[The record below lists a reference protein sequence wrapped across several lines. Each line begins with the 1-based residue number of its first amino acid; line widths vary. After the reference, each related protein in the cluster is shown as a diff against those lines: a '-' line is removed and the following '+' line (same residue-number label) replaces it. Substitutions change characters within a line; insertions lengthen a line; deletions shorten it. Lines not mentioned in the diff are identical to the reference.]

1 VDGSIPTTRLALA
14 FPSSLAAL
22 LPSGTAEAAILVM
35 LIDDV
40 FVASIASGR
49 SCALNEANIDCFS
62 GSDSDTAYSFVRVV
76 NTHPF
81 NIHNPISTNSK
92 TKKKK
97 KEKTHLDN
105 HVYIPQ
111 ALQPHLGRHDLY
123 PLPCVL
129 GVVRRDTALADVLR
143 EQLVNQRKPL
153 GDLLARA
160 VVQQD
165 GDFGAGR
172 GDEGDAGAW
181 QSMCQCGQGGG
192 CEKEEELPIWPAPR
206 TPSVLIPCA
215 MDMLRLRFY
224 LQSIV

>member
-1 VDGSIPTTRLALA
+1 MTRSAPIPRQ
-14 FPSSLAAL
+14 
-22 LPSGTAEAAILVM
+22 
-35 LIDDV
+35 
-40 FVASIASGR
+40 
-49 SCALNEANIDCFS
+49 
-62 GSDSDTAYSFVRVV
+62 
-76 NTHPF
+76 
-81 NIHNPISTNSK
+81 
-92 TKKKK
+92 KKK

-111 ALQPHLGRHDLY
+111 ALQAHLGRHDLY

-165 GDFGAGR
+165 GDLGAGR

-215 MDMLRLRFY
+215 MDMLRLWFY
-224 LQSIV
+224 LQLGVLLSFNWKSHGILATKVYASLGSPPSPDHTFLAANWKVGSTTC